1 MTIRTTALILLSCV
15 ALAACNNPRG
25 GGGGFGAGGADG
37 FGGGFVDG
45 GSGIFTGN
53 LGDPNDPRSVAHFQQ
68 RIGDRVFFTTDSS
81 VLSAEGRA
89 TLEAQ
94 ARWLNQNTQFSIVME
109 GHADERGTRDYNIA
123 LGERRANAAMQFLI
137 SQGVSPNRLRVVS
150 FGKDRPVEAC
160 PEPRCWDINRRA
172 VTTIAGVTG

>member
-1 MTIRTTALILLSCV
+1 MNLTSKTLLLLAAI
-15 ALAACNNPRG
+15 ALAACNNPRAG
-25 GGGGFGAGGADG
+25 GTFGGGGADG
-37 FGGGFVDG
+37 FGNDGFFDA
-45 GSGIFTGN
+45 GISTGN

-81 VLSAEGRA
+81 SLTEQSRE
-89 TLEAQ
+89 TLRQQ

-137 SQGVSPNRLRVVS
+137 SEGVSANRMRVVS
-150 FGKDRPVEAC
+150 YGKDRPVEAC
-160 PEPRCWDINRRA
+160 PAPRCWDINRRA
-172 VTTIAGVTG
+172 VTAIAGVTG